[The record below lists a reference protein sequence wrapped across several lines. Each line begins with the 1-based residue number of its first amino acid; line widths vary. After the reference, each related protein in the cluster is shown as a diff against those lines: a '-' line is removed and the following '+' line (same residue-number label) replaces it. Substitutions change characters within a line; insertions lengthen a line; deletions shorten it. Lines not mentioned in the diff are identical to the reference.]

1 MTGDGRSGKEF
12 MLNHK
17 QIEALKAPTNGK
29 PAWHTVAPNLRLSVS
44 PQGVKRFVVRYSV
57 EGKQR
62 DRTLGIFGA
71 GEHGLSLKDALAQTA
86 VIVAGAA
93 ENTDVVTVQRTQQA
107 VENGNR
113 VADAFEVFFAEKIAE
128 KKGKRGRK
136 DGGGELRR
144 QYEKYWGTQFG
155 DHPLQA
161 ITKTATIRY
170 LKSVAAQ
177 GKAKPKNRTAVML
190 LVDMKQFMLWC
201 SKTLPYRTMVAE
213 TDFFAIEKVDVVI
226 GNYDPVRDNEKDRV
240 LTDEEIVVL
249 YARMADSTL
258 PQYVQHAVTIML
270 GTGCRVGE
278 LTKAEWKHV
287 DLEKGYW
294 YLPDPNTKSVA
305 DMRVSLAP
313 FTLSAFQ
320 ALKEIAG
327 DSNFVFPRFPKVVG
341 AEDRAIDVQTI
352 GKHLANRQT
361 SAAINSRRRRTADF
375 DGLILEGGKWTAHDL
390 RRTLGRVMRSGCGI
404 AKDVAH
410 MCMNH
415 VQETALDR
423 VYFPDRQTPQM
434 HDAWMAAGAY
444 LNKLVGPKI
453 PTKKRRLQTVA

>member
-1 MTGDGRSGKEF
+1 

-62 DRTLGIFGA
+62 DRTLGTFGA
-71 GEHGLSLKDALAQTA
+71 GEHHLSLKEALAQTA
-86 VIVAGAA
+86 VVVSGAA
-93 ENTDVVTVQRTQQA
+93 ENTDVVTAQRVQKA

-113 VADAFEVFFAEKIAE
+113 VADAFEAFFAEKIAE

-136 DGGGELRR
+136 DGGTELRR
-144 QYEKYWGTQFG
+144 QYEKYWGAHFG
-155 DHPLQA
+155 NHPLQA
-161 ITKTATIRY
+161 ITKTAVIKY
-170 LKSVAAQ
+170 LRSVAGQ

-190 LVDMKQFMLWC
+190 LVDIKQFMLWC
-201 SKTLPYRTMVAE
+201 SKTLPYRAMVAE

-240 LTDEEIVVL
+240 LADEEIVVL

-278 LTKAEWKHV
+278 LTKAEWNNV
-287 DLEKGYW
+287 NLDAAFW
-294 YLPDPNTKSVA
+294 YLPDPNTKSQA

-313 FTLSAFQ
+313 FTLRAFQ
-320 ALKEIAG
+320 ALKEMAG
-327 DSNFVFPRFPKVVG
+327 DSAFVFPRFPNVLD
-341 AEDRAIDVQTI
+341 AEDRPIDVQTV

-361 SAAINSRRRRTADF
+361 SAAVNSRRRRTADF
-375 DGLILEGGKWTAHDL
+375 DGLMLAGGKWTAHDL

-423 VYFPDRQTPQM
+423 IYFPDRQTPQM

-444 LNKLVGPKI
+444 LDKLLGFKPAA
-453 PTKKRRLQTVA
+453 KKRRHLQTVA